1 MILFRFNIAKN
12 CFTRLRA
19 NPRIPYAAV
28 AEIRTR
34 SLRADSQLPALTSLQ
49 CLHMANTQRS
59 PSNLPPL
66 LDTLVN
72 LTEVD
77 LSRNKLAKIP
87 DCLFTVPNLKRLNIS
102 DNNIAGEL
110 NVAVGGWR
118 GSDRGG
124 GVGRRVSQGG

>member
-1 MILFRFNIAKN
+1 MCQAYQNFA
-12 CFTRLRA
+12 C
-19 NPRIPYAAV
+19 P
-28 AEIRTR
+28 EIRTHAAR
-34 SLRADSQLPALTSLQ
+34 FLSQLPALTSLQ

-87 DCLFTVPNLKRLNIS
+87 DCLLTVPNLKRLNIS
-102 DNNIAGEL
+102 DNKIAGEL
-110 NVAVGGWR
+110 NVAVGGF
-118 GSDRGG
+118 S
-124 GVGRRVSQGG
+124 GVVF

>member
-1 MILFRFNIAKN
+1 
-12 CFTRLRA
+12 
-19 NPRIPYAAV
+19 
-28 AEIRTR
+28 
-34 SLRADSQLPALTSLQ
+34 
-49 CLHMANTQRS
+49 MANTQRS

-77 LSRNKLAKIP
+77 LSRNKLTKIP

-110 NVAVGGWR
+110 NVAVGRCSAGGGGG
-118 GSDRGG
+118 GSDGVEGG
-124 GVGRRVSQGG
+124 IP

>member
-1 MILFRFNIAKN
+1 
-12 CFTRLRA
+12 
-19 NPRIPYAAV
+19 
-28 AEIRTR
+28 
-34 SLRADSQLPALTSLQ
+34 
-49 CLHMANTQRS
+49 MANTQRS

-77 LSRNKLAKIP
+77 LSRNKLTKIP

-110 NVAVGGWR
+110 NVAIGTRPREGV
-118 GSDRGG
+118 GSDGDLEKDEI
-124 GVGRRVSQGG
+124 GVCEK